1 MDTLDINFLYDNK
14 NNLFII
20 DEWFK
25 NFYSI
30 GADES
35 GGVTRLGYT
44 KNEDIMH
51 GSLRNLARSIG
62 LKYSSDEVG
71 NTYVYQENYED
82 CYMIAS
88 HLDSVI
94 NGGRYDGVAGIIAG
108 LLILK
113 WIKENNIKIPVKLC
127 AFRCEE
133 SSMYGIATVGSSLVT
148 HKLSHERLKKAT
160 NKDGISLY
168 EALRKRGYSP
178 ECEKIDN
185 LKGFFELH
193 IEQGRILETKNIKIG
208 FVSHIAAPT
217 RYWLTIEGRQ
227 DHSGATPM
235 DFRMDALCAGAMI
248 ITKLEEIA
256 NSESINKTV
265 ATIGYLDNYPN
276 AFNVISGKV
285 KLGIDIR
292 GIDKNSINTVSRD
305 IEKYIAKVCSDR
317 NLKYDLVNI
326 SSDDPVK
333 MDENLIKKMEKAAN
347 KLSEPYLVMPS
358 GAGHDAM
365 KFVDTCPAG
374 MVFIPCK
381 DGISHNKDEMINYSD
396 LLLGTQII
404 FETLMAF

>member
-1 MDTLDINFLYDNK
+1 MEISNIDFLYDNEK
-14 NNLFII
+14 NLSII
-20 DEWFK
+20 NEWFK

-30 GADES
+30 GTDES

-71 NTYVYQENYED
+71 NTYVYQDDYED

-94 NGGRYDGVAGIIAG
+94 NGGRYDGVAGIVAG

-133 SSMYGIATVGSSLVT
+133 SSMYGIATVGSALVT
-148 HKLSHERLKKAT
+148 HKITHEKLKKAT
-160 NKDGISLY
+160 NKEGVSLY
-168 EALRKRGYSP
+168 DALKKRGYSP
-178 ECEKIDN
+178 ECKKIDN
-185 LKGFFELH
+185 IKGFFELH
-193 IEQGRILETKNIKIG
+193 IEQGRILEIKDIKIG

-256 NSESINKTV
+256 NIESINKTV
-265 ATIGYLDNYPN
+265 GTIGYIDNYPN

-292 GIDKNSINTVSRD
+292 GIDKNSIDRVSGD
-305 IEKYIAKVCSDR
+305 IKEYIAKVCSDR
-317 NLKYDLVNI
+317 KLKYDLVNI
-326 SSDDPVK
+326 SSDEPVK
-333 MDENLIKKMEKAAN
+333 MNENLIKKMEKAAN
-347 KLSEPYLVMPS
+347 KLSEPYYVMPS

-365 KFVDTCPAG
+365 KFVDICPTG
-374 MVFIPCK
+374 MIFIPCRG
-381 DGISHNKDEMINYSD
+381 GISHNKDEMINYSD
-396 LLLGTQII
+396 LLTGTKII
-404 FETLMAF
+404 FETLISF